1 MIHRVFAKSNDLAAS
16 KSDADQVDIDKLK
29 NVPNN
34 LTIFKSKVD
43 KLDIGKLEIS
53 AVYWSK
59 LSNVVKNDIVKKK
72 WISWISLKS

>member
-16 KSDADQVDIDKLK
+16 KSDVDQVDIDKFK

-34 LTIFKSKVD
+34 LTIFKGKVD

-59 LSNVVKNDIVKKK
+59 LSNVVKNDIVKKNEYHE
-72 WISWISLKS
+72 LV

>member
-16 KSDADQVDIDKLK
+16 KSDVDQVDIDKFK

-34 LTIFKSKVD
+34 LTIFKGKVD

-53 AVYWSK
+53 AVY
-59 LSNVVKNDIVKKK
+59 
-72 WISWISLKS
+72 